1 VQELRVALAGAI
13 EQHLELVAEA
23 DSSLVVRSV
32 QDVDVEKVIVALPPE
47 AEDAADDAE
56 AGEDAVAAAFRQA
69 TVAGA
74 ALAASALVMVVAC
87 APHRVTRMLPR
98 LRVSG

>member
-23 DSSLVVRSV
+23 DSSLVVRIV
-32 QDVDVEKVIVALPPE
+32 QDVDVEKVIVSLPP
-47 AEDAADDAE
+47 DAADDAE